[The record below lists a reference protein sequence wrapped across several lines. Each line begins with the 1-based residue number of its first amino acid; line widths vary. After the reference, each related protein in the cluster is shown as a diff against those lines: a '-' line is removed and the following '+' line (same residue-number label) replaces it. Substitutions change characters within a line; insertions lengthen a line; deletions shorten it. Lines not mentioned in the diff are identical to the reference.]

1 MQPLFLDLDRVLR
14 THLSLIEHYGGA
26 EGVRDVGLLHSA
38 IAMPQASFGGE
49 FLHKDLFE
57 TAAAYLY
64 HIVQNHPFVDGNKRT
79 GAACAI
85 IFLLLNGIALKGMK
99 RDWSSLPWPLHRVRL
114 ASSKSPNS
122 FARSV
127 IEPPSRSR
135 PGGLTE
141 GRSDLGEKSN
151 YLHFCLGH

>member
-14 THLSLIEHYGGA
+14 THRSLIEHYGGA
-26 EGVRDVGLLHSA
+26 EGIRDVGLLHSA

-57 TAAAYLY
+57 MAAAYLY

-85 IFLLLNGIALKGMK
+85 IFLAINGIEPQGDEEGLV
-99 RDWSSLPWPLHRVRL
+99 DLTL
-114 ASSKSPNS
+114 AV
-122 FARSV
+122 A
-127 IEPPSRSR
+127 
-135 PGGLTE
+135 E
-141 GRSDLGEKSN
+141 GHAGKQQIAEFFRKI
-151 YLHFCLGH
+151 GH